1 MGKGLSG
8 QFPNLIKAAL
18 QILNIRRIDAARLIR
33 PLCILVQ
40 VVAAPLEQD
49 NELDRKSVV

>member
-18 QILNIRRIDAARLIR
+18 QILNVRRIYAARLIR
-33 PLCILVQ
+33 LFCVLVQ

-49 NELDRKSVV
+49 DKLAHIR

>member
-18 QILNIRRIDAARLIR
+18 QILNVRRIDAARLIR
-33 PLCILVQ
+33 PFCVLVQ

-49 NELDRKSVV
+49 DKLAHIR